1 LCERRARK
9 RLLCSDLVRLSWSD
23 PNGTRHAEVAVLENL
38 SISGMGLF
46 TGVNVPYASA
56 IKIVANDASVTG
68 SVRSCQFRQN
78 GYIVGVELDAESKW
92 AQEPNSGFRP
102 EHLLDVSLLDLE

>member
-1 LCERRARK
+1 
-9 RLLCSDLVRLSWSD
+9 VRLTWSE

-38 SISGMGLF
+38 SMSGIGLF
-46 TGVNVPYASA
+46 LGVQVPHHSA
-56 IKIVANDASVTG
+56 VKIVSDDAFLTG

-92 AQEPNSGFRP
+92 VREPNSGFRP